1 MTFDSE
7 YEPFFQPPGWI
18 IGPVWTVLYTT
29 LGISI
34 TSVLSKRD
42 DLQQFNLI
50 ILCFVIQLALNLAW
64 PSVFNSERYLL
75 SLLMIIGMV
84 VFSIAYVVLIHETTP
99 FASRLMWPY
108 IAWVSFA
115 GIINA
120 AYLLNSLQ

>member
-18 IGPVWTVLYTT
+18 IGPVWAVLYTT
-29 LGISI
+29 LAISI

-84 VFSIAYVVLIHETTP
+84 VFSIAYVVLIHEKTP

>member
-1 MTFDSE
+1 VTFDSE

-84 VFSIAYVVLIHETTP
+84 VFSIAYVVLIHGTTP

>member
-84 VFSIAYVVLIHETTP
+84 VFSIAYAVLIHGTTP